1 MSETNAGR
9 PTKVEKRFRVKKMK
23 AEKNNNDQKKQRKA
37 GGRETKKFTI
47 AKRVGCLFLP
57 WSYKKLGKESN

>member
-1 MSETNAGR
+1 MSEANAGR

-37 GGRETKKFTI
+37 GGRETKKVTMP
-47 AKRVGCLFLP
+47 KRVGCLFLP
-57 WSYKKLGKESN
+57 RS

>member
-37 GGRETKKFTI
+37 GGRETKKVTMP
-47 AKRVGCLFLP
+47 KRVGCLFLP
-57 WSYKKLGKESN
+57 RSYKKLG